1 MNTLRNLIALVL
13 IVGSVTGTASGEIEA
28 VKGKRYTLSKQHGP
42 WMIMVAA
49 IRDVDDDKRYN
60 RRIEG
65 GMSAQEA
72 ADEMVYALRLK
83 GIPAYIYSQDEK
95 VERITSP
102 SVSESNGRRYI
113 AQQGYI
119 SVMAGNFKSNND
131 KSAEAVLKYIKNKF
145 NPAFLADEKN
155 GGILPRTPG
164 RPSPF
169 SRAFLTVNPLW
180 QGEVRDTEQDNFIAD
195 LNAGYKYSLLQNK
208 GKYTIVVATFQ
219 GGSVVQ
225 VGNNSSAKAN
235 GFFERHFGTGL
246 NDCGESAMQLT
257 DRLRNA
263 KKFGYD
269 TDYEAWVYHDKF
281 KSIVT
286 IGSFESKDDPRIRAL
301 ATQFGGKTVRH
312 PQSGEDVV
320 AGEAFTIPRYPK
332 NGEIPTYSCVL
343 DAHTPLIEVP
353 RIK

>member
-1 MNTLRNLIALVL
+1 
-13 IVGSVTGTASGEIEA
+13 
-28 VKGKRYTLSKQHGP
+28 
-42 WMIMVAA
+42 MIMVAA

-102 SVSESNGRRYI
+102 RVSEADGRRYI

-119 SVMAGNFKSNND
+119 SVMAGNFPSNTHKD
-131 KSAEAVLKYIKNKF
+131 AETVLKYIKTKF

-180 QGEVRDTEQDNFIAD
+180 QGEVRDVEQDNLIAD
-195 LNAGYKYSLLQNK
+195 LNAGYKYSLLNNK
-208 GKYTIVVATFQ
+208 GKYTIVIATFQ

-225 VGNNSSAKAN
+225 VGNSSATKAT
-235 GFFERHFGTGL
+235 GFFERNFGTGL
-246 NDCGESAMQLT
+246 NDGGEHAMQLT
-257 DRLRNA
+257 DKLRSA
-263 KKFGYD
+263 KKYGYD
-269 TDYEAWVYHDKF
+269 TNYEAWVFHDKF

-286 IGSFESKDDPRIRAL
+286 IGSFDSKDDPRIRAL

-312 PQSGEDVV
+312 PRTGDEVV
-320 AGEAFTIPRYPK
+320 AGEAFTIPRYPA
-332 NGEIPTYSCVL
+332 NGAVPDYAWIL
-343 DAHTPLIEVP
+343 DANTRLIDVP
-353 RIK
+353 RIP

>member
-1 MNTLRNLIALVL
+1 MNTLRNLSALVL
-13 IVGSVTGTASGEIEA
+13 IVGTFTGTASGEIEA

-83 GIPAYIYSQDEK
+83 GIPAYIFSQDEK

-102 SVSESNGRRYI
+102 SVSEADGRRYI

-119 SVMAGNFKSNND
+119 SVMAGNFRSNND
-131 KSAEAVLKYIKNKF
+131 KSAESVLKYIKNKF

-180 QGEVRDTEQDNFIAD
+180 QGEVRDVEQDNFITD
-195 LNAGYKYSLLQNK
+195 LNAGQKYSLLKNK
-208 GKYTIVVATFQ
+208 GRYSLVIATFQ
-219 GGSVVQ
+219 GGSLVK
-225 VGNNSSAKAN
+225 VGNSSLTEAA
-235 GFFERHFGTGL
+235 GFFDKQFGKSL
-246 NDCGESAMQLT
+246 DDCAENAMELT
-257 DRLRNA
+257 DKLRNA
-263 KKFGYD
+263 KKYGYD
-269 TDYEAWVYHDKF
+269 ENYEAWVYHDKF

-301 ATQFGGKTVRH
+301 ATRFGGKTVRH
-312 PQSGEDVV
+312 PQTGDDVV

-332 NGEIPTYSCVL
+332 NGEIPAYARIL
-343 DAHTPLIEVP
+343 DANTPLIAVP
-353 RIK
+353 RIP